1 MEIGYHLS
9 PGVWRGYGSIFLGIS
24 LHGNMNVVW
33 IKILIYT
40 RCFSQCLNTVSYALE
55 EPDRVPS
62 GTFLHPPN
70 FLPSIIISLRR
81 GSLLSPVCLQLE
93 SIGSKGSRSYFT
105 FLKQDDTYS

>member
-55 EPDRVPS
+55 EPDRDFFRDFSRPPP
-62 GTFLHPPN
+62 TFSPALL
-70 FLPSIIISLRR
+70 FLLEEAHSSALYVFNLTPLAVKVAEVI
-81 GSLLSPVCLQLE
+81 LLS
-93 SIGSKGSRSYFT
+93 
-105 FLKQDDTYS
+105 